1 MAHHGGLSKKGSIM
15 RTRIMRWVL
24 LGALLIILVAGG
36 IHRTVVIAGDSGD
49 RAVGSDGYGAG
60 AYGAGQTTI
69 RATEWA
75 VAEGTVSRVSTSI
88 LVIDTASHGRLIV
101 EGQSWAYAQSQGFTA
116 QVSDQIVVTG
126 FDEADELKAGSLHNE
141 STGHRVRIRDDNGW
155 PYWSMRYQRER

>member
-1 MAHHGGLSKKGSIM
+1 M
-15 RTRIMRWVL
+15 RRHIIRWAI
-24 LGALLIILVAGG
+24 LGALLVGLMWGG
-36 IHRTVVIAGDSGD
+36 VNRTLAIVGNSDHRGA
-49 RAVGSDGYGAG
+49 GSDGYGAG

-69 RATEWA
+69 RATEWE

-116 QVSDQIVVTG
+116 QVGDQIMVAG

-141 STGHRVRIRDDNGW
+141 STGLKVRIRDDHGW